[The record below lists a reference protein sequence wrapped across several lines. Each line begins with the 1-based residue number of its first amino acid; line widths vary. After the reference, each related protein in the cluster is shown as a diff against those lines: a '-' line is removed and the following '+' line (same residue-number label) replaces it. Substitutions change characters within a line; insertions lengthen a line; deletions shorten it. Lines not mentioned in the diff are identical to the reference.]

1 MLIQT
6 FMHVYI
12 LVNIFHREILMQTIF
27 VFEKALQISYIF
39 HCKQTEL
46 EKFDTV

>member
-6 FMHVYI
+6 VMHVYI
-12 LVNIFHREILMQTIF
+12 LVNIFHKEILMQTIF

-39 HCKQTEL
+39 HCKQIEL
-46 EKFDTV
+46 EKINTV